1 MSSTPTVLFVGA
13 GRHQRRALGR
23 VRDLGARVVAVDRN
37 AEAPGLALTDVA
49 EVVDFRDV
57 DAVAE
62 VGRRHDVD
70 GVMTFAADRAVPVVA
85 RVAELLGLPGIRS
98 ETAHLMTNKIA
109 MRRRLADAGVPQ
121 PRFAAVRHVREVRAA
136 ADAVGFPAVLKPADS
151 AGQRGLFLV
160 QSRDDLVRHLHAA
173 LVQSTEEE
181 AILESYHGG
190 LEVNGL
196 MVARGG
202 FVTVVTLSDRR
213 RPAGPGFGV
222 AVAHVYPSTLFGDAL
237 EEVERVGRSTI
248 HALGL
253 SDGIAYPQV
262 IWGEDGV
269 ARLIEVAARIPAG
282 QMDLVAR
289 HGVGVD
295 LIEVALRQALGQPV
309 PDDLVEP
316 RKQQPLAISFLTAE
330 PGPLPTGRL
339 VRVGG
344 LDKVL
349 EFPGVVEAD
358 LYFQE
363 GETIRPVQVD
373 GDRRGYVIALGTTN
387 LDAVERAEAAA
398 RLLDVEVA

>member
-1 MSSTPTVLFVGA
+1 VSTAPTVLFVGA
-13 GRHQRRALGR
+13 GRHQRRALQR
-23 VRDLGARVVAVDRN
+23 VKELGARVVAVDRN
-37 AEAPGLALTDVA
+37 ADAPGLADADVS
-49 EVVDFRDV
+49 EVVDFTDA
-57 DAVAE
+57 DAVAA
-62 VGRRHDVD
+62 VGQRHGAD

-85 RVAELLGLPGIRS
+85 RVAELLGLPGIGS

-109 MRRRLADAGVPQ
+109 MRRRLADVGVQQ
-121 PRFAAVRHVREVRAA
+121 PRFAAIRHVREVSGA

-160 QSRDDLVRHLHAA
+160 QSRDDLERHLHAA
-173 LVQSTEEE
+173 LAQSTEEE
-181 AILESYHGG
+181 AILESYHAG
-190 LEVNGL
+190 LEINGL
-196 MVARGG
+196 LVARDGA
-202 FVTVVTLSDRR
+202 VSVVTLSDRR
-213 RPAGPGFGV
+213 RPPGLGFGV

-237 EEVERVGRSTI
+237 EEVERVGRSTV

-253 SDGIAYPQV
+253 RDGVAYPQV
-262 IWGEDGV
+262 ISGDDGV

-295 LIEVALRQALGQPV
+295 LIEVALQQALGQPV
-309 PDDLVEP
+309 PDELVDP
-316 RKQQPLAISFLTAE
+316 RTQQPMAISFLTAQ
-330 PGPLPTGRL
+330 PGPLPTGTL
-339 VRVGG
+339 VRVSG
-344 LDKVL
+344 LEKVL
-349 EFPGVVEAD
+349 AFPGVVEAD

-387 LDAVERAEAAA
+387 LEAVERAEAAA